1 MDVLGVDLATE
12 PAGTAAC
19 WVRSESG
26 RTRLEV
32 VTGRLDDDL
41 LVDVLAS
48 ADRAAIDSPF
58 GWPEPFVAAITRWQ
72 SEGSFPPG
80 PRRPLRMRATDMY
93 IQERALTPFSVSADR
108 IGAVAMRCSLLLSR
122 LAEREGKAVDRVN
135 GRVVECYPSAALY
148 RFGFSRAEL
157 RGAKTDSD
165 VRARLLDEILARTV
179 GWLQLGSEE
188 KEDLVAV
195 GDVFDA
201 FLATL
206 VARAAALGLTD
217 QPPPHLATLARREG
231 WIHLPVDDA
240 LARLGADA

>member
-1 MDVLGVDLATE
+1 
-12 PAGTAAC
+12 
-19 WVRSESG
+19 
-26 RTRLEV
+26 
-32 VTGRLDDDL
+32 
-41 LVDVLAS
+41 
-48 ADRAAIDSPF
+48 
-58 GWPEPFVAAITRWQ
+58 
-72 SEGSFPPG
+72 
-80 PRRPLRMRATDMY
+80 MRATDMY

-217 QPPPHLATLARREG
+217 QPPPHLATLARSPRGLDTSASRRRTRSTRSRRVSAQTRSRETETASP
-231 WIHLPVDDA
+231 PV
-240 LARLGADA
+240 RR